1 MNNLRAKYINEALP
15 KLKEEFQM
23 ENDLAC
29 PAIEKVVINAG
40 ASEALTNKEVLEKIK
55 DQMSQIAGQLPR
67 VTRAKKSIS
76 TFKLKQNDP
85 IGVMVTLRGKKAW
98 DFLERFVSIVVPR
111 TRDFRGIP
119 QEKFDEKGNY
129 SLGIQEQ
136 ILFPEI
142 DYAKIDK
149 IRGLVVTIVVKN
161 SDKQKS
167 HRMLELL
174 GLPFKKNT

>member
-1 MNNLRAKYINEALP
+1 MNNLKTKYINEALP
-15 KLKEEFQM
+15 KLKEEFQI
-23 ENDLAC
+23 ENNLAC
-29 PAIEKVVINAG
+29 PTIEKVVINTG
-40 ASEALTNKEVLEKIK
+40 ASEAITNKEVLEKIK
-55 DQMSQIAGQLPR
+55 DQMSQITGQLPR
-67 VTRAKKSIS
+67 ITLAKKSIS

-98 DFLERFVSIVVPR
+98 DFLERFVSIVIPR

-149 IRGLVVTIVVKN
+149 IRGLVVTIVIKN

-167 HRMLELL
+167 YRMLELL
-174 GLPFKKNT
+174 GLPFKKNV